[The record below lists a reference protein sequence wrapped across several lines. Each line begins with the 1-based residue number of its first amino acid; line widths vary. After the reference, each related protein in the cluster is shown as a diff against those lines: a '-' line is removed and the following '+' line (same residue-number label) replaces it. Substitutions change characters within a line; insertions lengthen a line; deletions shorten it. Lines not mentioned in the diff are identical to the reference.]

1 MRIVFMGTPEYSVK
15 TLDALIKAGHEVV
28 GVYAQPDKPVGRKKI
43 LTPPPVKVYAN
54 ENNIPVF
61 QPNTLKDDAVFSE
74 LKALNPELIVV
85 VAYGKLL
92 PENVLNLPKYGCIN
106 GHASILPN
114 YRGASPIQWCIVQGE
129 TETGI
134 TIMYMDKGMDTGD
147 IIEIERVKIG
157 DDETAD
163 ELFERLSFIS
173 ADLTVRTIEKI
184 LNGTAKRTPQCEQDA
199 SYAPILTKDMAQM
212 DFTKTA
218 KQLKCLVRGFY
229 SWPCA
234 YFYLDGKRVKVIK
247 AEVADISSS
256 SEAGTV
262 ISSDGELLIACG
274 ENSVLSLL
282 EVQPEGSKPMNISV
296 MLNGRKIPVG
306 TKIVR
311 VQ

>member
-15 TLDALIKAGHEVV
+15 TLDALLKAGHEIV

-43 LTPPPVKVYAN
+43 LTPPPVKVYAI

-61 QPNTLKDDAVFSE
+61 QPNTLKDDEVFSE

-85 VAYGKLL
+85 VAYGKMLS
-92 PENVLNLPKYGCIN
+92 ENVLNLPKYGCIN

-163 ELFERLSFIS
+163 ELFDRLSFIS

-184 LNGTAKRTPQCEQDA
+184 ANGTAKRTPQCEEDA
-199 SYAPILTKDMAQM
+199 TYAPILTKDMAQM

-247 AEVADISSS
+247 AEVAPISSS
-256 SEAGTV
+256 GEAGTV

-274 ENSVLSLL
+274 ENTVLSLL

-306 TKIVR
+306 TKILR